1 MRVFAAWLGHDD
13 SRSINSLDMLVEEG
27 VPHIRHYL
35 IDFGSTLGSAS
46 YGPNSPRSGH
56 VPFFSWK
63 QSAQEF
69 LTLGLYIPPW
79 SMAKYPDYPSVGRIE
94 YARFDP
100 ERWVPEYRNA
110 AFENMLPD
118 DAFWAAKQV
127 AAFSDED
134 IRAAV
139 RAGQLSDQKAQEWL
153 IECLIKR
160 RDKVVRA
167 YLPKVL
173 PLDRFRIE
181 NGSLA
186 FDEVGTGVNPQPRY
200 SIRWFRGKPNE
211 QERSINT
218 SAGTTLPLK
227 AGDLSRDELL
237 IAHLYTGDPRTIR
250 VYIRFVRSEPQVVGL
265 ERTWHIGPARP
276 SRPSTMSTEARR

>member
-13 SRSINSLDMLVEEG
+13 SRSINSLDMLVEDG

-139 RAGQLSDQKAQEWL
+139 RAGQLSDGKAQEWL

-218 SAGTTLPLK
+218 SSGTTLPLK